1 MTETAPQLSDAEETR
16 RSIIRAV
23 IAGDMPARD
32 AAASL
37 GISIAWLYA
46 LRRRYQAHGDAGLV
60 GAEKCGRS
68 KRTPA
73 AIKSA
78 ILELVRIRYV
88 DRSCTEIQRALAAD
102 HGIDVK
108 VGTLRRWL
116 IDEELIQVRQ
126 RSSTAPAR
134 SFAFRTSVQHRYRAV
149 RLRQELAVFRVPQQS
164 GMTLALFKAFE
175 ALAVCA
181 EEVLERAKHELT
193 ANDFLDL
200 LDRMA
205 ATRARRRASLSV
217 RLGAALACTADR
229 LSRFNITQA

>member
-1 MTETAPQLSDAEETR
+1 MTATEPQLSDAEETR

-23 IAGDMPARD
+23 IASDMPARD

-78 ILELVRIRYV
+78 ILELVRTHYV
-88 DRSCTEIQRALAAD
+88 GRSCAEVQRALAAD

-108 VGTLRRWL
+108 AGTLRRWL

-126 RSSTAPAR
+126 RSTAPAR
-134 SFAFRTSVQHRYRAV
+134 SFAFRTSAQHRYQAV
-149 RLRQELAVFRVPQQS
+149 RLRQELAAFRVPQQS

-181 EEVLERAKHELT
+181 EEVLDRAKHELT

-205 ATRARRRASLSV
+205 ATRQKTGELVGSAGRGT
-217 RLGAALACTADR
+217 RLH
-229 LSRFNITQA
+229 S

>member
-1 MTETAPQLSDAEETR
+1 MTETEPQLSDAEETR
-16 RSIIRAV
+16 RTIIRAV
-23 IAGDMPARD
+23 IAGDMLARD

-46 LRRRYQAHGDAGLV
+46 LRRRYQSHGDAGLV

-78 ILELVRIRYV
+78 ILELVRTHYV
-88 DRSCTEIQRALAAD
+88 GRSCTEIQHALAAD

-108 VGTLRRWL
+108 ARTIRRWL
-116 IDEELIQVRQ
+116 VDEDLIQVRQ
-126 RSSTAPAR
+126 RSSNAPAR
-134 SFAFRTSVQHRYRAV
+134 TFAFRTSARNRYQAV
-149 RLRQELAVFRVPQQS
+149 RLRQELAAFRVPQQS

-181 EEVLERAKHELT
+181 EEVLDRAKHELT

-205 ATRARRRASLSV
+205 ATRQKTGELVGSAGRGT
-217 RLGAALACTADR
+217 RLH
-229 LSRFNITQA
+229 S